1 MDSEVTE
8 LLYLWSIWHLLFN
21 KALQQLIILY
31 LYTTHH
37 CTLRQLTVFQGE
49 IVRQLCN
56 IALQHTDTSVCGG
69 KDHLYNSYHITSK
82 TWVVW
87 LKSLVLRI
95 KMISISLPHTLI
107 SSPNLVSIS
116 QTENN
121 NKLFYGAFNLAASRC
136 EFDYFMQ
143 KKNIILTHCF
153 ATKQNSFLQNATYS
167 FIYILLVILC
177 NLQGIQKCN
186 LMISKYHR

>member
-21 KALQQLIILY
+21 KALQQVMLY

-37 CTLRQLTVFQGE
+37 CTLRQLTVFQGV

-69 KDHLYNSYHITSK
+69 KDHSYNSYHITSK

-87 LKSLVLRI
+87 PKSLVLRI
-95 KMISISLPHTLI
+95 KMISLSLPHTLV
-107 SSPNLVSIS
+107 SSPTLVSIS
-116 QTENN
+116 QTENDN
-121 NKLFYGAFNLAASRC
+121 NLFYDAFGS
-136 EFDYFMQ
+136 FKMWIYFMQ
-143 KKNIILTHCF
+143 KKHHSHTLFCHKTKFISSKCHVLFYLHSSWNI
-153 ATKQNSFLQNATYS
+153 
-167 FIYILLVILC
+167 V
-177 NLQGIQKCN
+177 
-186 LMISKYHR
+186 